1 MKPENSARNPA
12 GYVSLHSTLYVLRV
26 TQCQQSW
33 HSRHPRHP
41 NGVSTLCRHFVV
53 NFDNLGILVTLVT
66 FVTPNIVSTPCR
78 HPRQPWHSRHSGH
91 PRHPRRRVHTL
102 KTLYRHCRDDGS
114 PTIPGSL
121 VPKFRFSI
129 TGALSLASHAPTVTS
144 SLASHPRF
152 LKQTRAH
159 VQDICRY
166 ICYGERK

>member
-1 MKPENSARNPA
+1 MKPENSARYPA

-102 KTLYRHCRDDGS
+102 KTLYRHCRDDDGI
-114 PTIPGSL
+114 TTFEIGLHGLQWRLMCL
-121 VPKFRFSI
+121 VARPFQ
-129 TGALSLASHAPTVTS
+129 ALLSLNLDFP
-144 SLASHPRF
+144 L
-152 LKQTRAH
+152 RA
-159 VQDICRY
+159 R
-166 ICYGERK
+166 